1 MTSEDENYADEVF
14 HYSSSKVSTKE
25 RLYREY
31 YVSINCTAC
40 SQCTLKI
47 CVLSCVSTGR
57 LPSVR
62 ARTFGVSEEEG
73 EEEEGYM
80 EEIWVSCVNM
90 RAREVLQEEV
100 GG

>member
-1 MTSEDENYADEVF
+1 MKIMLMRF
-14 HYSSSKVSTKE
+14 SSSKVSTKE

-31 YVSINCTAC
+31 YVSIDCTAC

-73 EEEEGYM
+73 EEEGYM

>member
-1 MTSEDENYADEVF
+1 MKIMLMRF
-14 HYSSSKVSTKE
+14 SSSKVSTKE

-73 EEEEGYM
+73 EEEEEEEGYM